1 MSHLNR
7 RNLLKSGAA
16 LAALTPIAACAG
28 GTEAEDTSPATS
40 EAPVETGPS
49 EAPQVDA
56 YAAASIPDGLA
67 QLAMLRSGET
77 TSLALTEAA
86 IERSKAANL
95 LLNAV
100 ATETYDDALEAA
112 QNPPEGAMAGLPT
125 FIKDL
130 LDWKGD
136 PTLYGSRAFQ
146 GYVAPADAAFASA
159 WRKAGVISL
168 GKSTTPEMGL
178 ISSTEPLVTGAT
190 RNPYDLS
197 RIPGGSSG
205 GAAALVAARVVPFAH
220 ASDGGGSIRIP
231 AACCGLFGLKPS
243 RGALP
248 ISRDSG
254 AVEISVNHAVTLSV
268 RDSAALFAAA
278 EADVSSDLP
287 KTGNITEASSR
298 RLKIAFTPDPVNG
311 ATLDSA
317 TRAGIERTAQLCK
330 DLGHEVIDYVMPVN
344 GVEFGDRFLM
354 YWAAGAAAFAQSA
367 SQFSG
372 KPISPEILEPWT
384 LGLAAQFAARQ
395 DEMGDVIAYLQ
406 AFEGLYHSWF
416 DAFDVILTP
425 TVSTVAP
432 KIGTQAPDGDFETV
446 MENVLNFAAFTS
458 PMNVSGAAS
467 MSVPIQWSDDGLPIG
482 SMFSGKRGDDG
493 LLLALAYELENAQ
506 PWIDRLPTFK
516 PA

>member
-1 MSHLNR
+1 MSQLNR
-7 RNLLKSGAA
+7 RGLLKSGAA
-16 LAALTPIAACAG
+16 LAALTPFAACAA
-28 GTEAEDTSPATS
+28 GTETEGTSASSVEPTEAATPVDTPPTYTA
-40 EAPVETGPS
+40 
-49 EAPQVDA
+49 Q
-56 YAAASIPDGLA
+56 SIPDGLA

-86 IERSKAANL
+86 IERSKAADML
-95 LLNAV
+95 INAV
-100 ATETYDDALEAA
+100 VTETYADALETA
-112 QNPPEGAMAGLPT
+112 QTPPEGAMGGVPT

-146 GYVAPADAAFASA
+146 GYVAPADAAFAAA
-159 WRKAGVISL
+159 WRKTGVISL

-254 AVEISVNHAVTLSV
+254 TVEISVNHAVTLTV

-278 EADVSSDLP
+278 EVDMRSDLP
-287 KTGNITEASSR
+287 KTGNIAEASSR
-298 RLKIAFTPDPVNG
+298 RLKIAFAPDPVNG
-311 ATLDSA
+311 AALDGA

-330 DLGHEVIDYVMPVN
+330 DLGHEVIDFVMPVD
-344 GVEFGDRFLM
+344 GEEFGDQFLM

-372 KPISPEILEPWT
+372 KPIGPEILEPWT

-395 DEMGDVIAYLQ
+395 DEMGDVIAYLK
-406 AFEGLYHSWF
+406 AFEGIYHSWF
-416 DAFDVILTP
+416 DDFDVILTP
-425 TVSTVAP
+425 TVSTVPP

-446 MENVLNFAAFTS
+446 MANVLNYAAFTS

-467 MSVPIQWSDDGLPIG
+467 MSVPIQWSDEGLPIG

-493 LLLALAYELENAQ
+493 LLLALAYELEAAQ

-516 PA
+516 PG

>member
-16 LAALTPIAACAG
+16 IAALSPIAACAA
-28 GTEAEDTSPATS
+28 GTESEEAVIAETPPTATAPAA
-40 EAPVETGPS
+40 EAS
-49 EAPQVDA
+49 A
-56 YAAASIPDGLA
+56 YAATAIPDGLA
-67 QLAMLRSGET
+67 QLGMLASGET
-77 TSLALTEAA
+77 TSLALTQAA
-86 IERSKAANL
+86 IDRSRAANAL
-95 LLNAV
+95 INAV
-100 ATETYDDALEAA
+100 ALETYDDALVEAET
-112 QNPPEGAMAGLPT
+112 PPAGAFGGVPT

-136 PTLYGSRAFQ
+136 QTLYGSRAFQ
-146 GYVAPADAAFASA
+146 GYIAPEDAAFAKA
-159 WRKAGVISL
+159 WRQAGVISL

-190 RNPYDLS
+190 RNPHDLS

-248 ISRDSG
+248 ISRDPG
-254 AVEISVNHAVTLSV
+254 EVDISVNHAVTLTV

-278 EADVSSDLP
+278 ETDMATDLP
-287 KTGNITEASSR
+287 RTGNITEAATR
-298 RLKIAFTPDPVNG
+298 RLKIAFAPDPING

-317 TRAGIERTAQLCK
+317 TRAGIERTAELCRG
-330 DLGHEVIDYVMPVN
+330 LGHEVVDFVMPVD
-344 GVEFGDRFLM
+344 GEKFGDQFLM

-372 KPISPEILEPWT
+372 QPVGPDIVEPWT
-384 LGLAAQFAARQ
+384 LGLASQFLQRQ
-395 DEMGDVIAYLQ
+395 DEIGDVIAYLK
-406 AFEGLYHSWF
+406 AFEGIYHSWF
-416 DAFDVILTP
+416 DDFDVILTP

-432 KIGTQAPDGDFETV
+432 KIGAQAPDGDFETV
-446 MENVLNFAAFTS
+446 MANVLNFAAFTS
-458 PMNVSGAAS
+458 PMNVAGAAS
-467 MSVPIQWSDDGLPIG
+467 MSVPLQWSEDGLPIG
-482 SMFSGKRGDDG
+482 SMFSARRGDDG
-493 LLLALAYELENAQ
+493 LLFGLAYELEQAQ
-506 PWIDRLPTFK
+506 PWIDRLPRFK

>member
-1 MSHLNR
+1 MAHFNR
-7 RNLLKSGAA
+7 RRLLQSGAA
-16 LAALTPIAACAG
+16 ISALGALGACDAD
-28 GTEAEDTSPATS
+28 EAQTV
-40 EAPVETGPS
+40 EAPTPETT
-49 EAPQVDA
+49 PQPEPTPVTG
-56 YAAASIPDGLA
+56 YAASAIPDGLE
-67 QLAMLRSGET
+67 QLEMLASGAA
-77 TSLALTEAA
+77 TSLSLTEAA
-86 IERSKAANL
+86 IERSKAAHPL
-95 LLNAV
+95 INAI
-100 ATETYDDALEAA
+100 ATDSYEKALEQAA
-112 QNPPEGAMAGLPT
+112 SPPEGAFGGVPS

-130 LDWKGD
+130 LDWQGD
-136 PTLYGSRAFQ
+136 QTLYGSRAFK
-146 GYVAPADAAFASA
+146 GYIAQSDGDFAKA

-168 GKSTTPEMGL
+168 GKSTSPEMGL

-254 AVEISVNHAVTLSV
+254 VVDISVNHAVTLTV

-278 EADVSSDLP
+278 EVDLETDLP
-287 KTGNITEASSR
+287 RTGNITEASTR
-298 RLKIAFTPDPVNG
+298 RLKIGFAPEPITD
-311 ATLDSA
+311 ATLDSE
-317 TRAGIERTAQLCK
+317 TRAGIERTAQLCR
-330 DLGHEVIDYVMPVN
+330 DLGHEVVDFAIPTDGN
-344 GVEFGDRFLM
+344 KFSDAFLL

-367 SQFSG
+367 SAFTG
-372 KPISPEILEPWT
+372 KPVGPDIVEPWT
-384 LGLAAQFAARQ
+384 LGLAAEFMERQ
-395 DEMGDVIAYLQ
+395 GDMDETIAYLL
-406 AFEGLYHSWF
+406 AFEAEYNAWF
-416 DAFDVILTP
+416 DSFDVLLTP
-425 TVSTVAP
+425 TVSTVPP
-432 KIGTQAPDGDFETV
+432 KVGTQAPDGDFQTV
-446 MENVLNFAAFTS
+446 RANVLNFAAFTA

-467 MSVPIQWSDDGLPIG
+467 MNVPIQWSADGLPIG

-493 LLLALAYELENAQ
+493 LLHALAYELEEAQ